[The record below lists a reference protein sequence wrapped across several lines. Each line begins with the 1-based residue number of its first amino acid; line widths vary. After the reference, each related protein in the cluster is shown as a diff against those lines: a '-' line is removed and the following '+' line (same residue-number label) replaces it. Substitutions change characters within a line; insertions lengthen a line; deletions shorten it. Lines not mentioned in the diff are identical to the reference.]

1 MDTKYYKSLMFKYGI
16 LTVIFILEY
25 LEKEEYYEECAT
37 IMSAIK
43 ENSKYL
49 NFKFP
54 TKYSEE
60 TMKTVIETYK
70 NFGLTGRNAEINSR
84 EYSLEIIPNI
94 LNEIND

>member
-1 MDTKYYKSLMFKYGI
+1 MDTKYYKTLMFKYGI
-16 LTVIFILEY
+16 LTVIFIIEY
-25 LEKEEYYEECAT
+25 LEQEEYYEECAI
-37 IMSAIK
+37 IMKAMQ

-49 NFKFP
+49 SFKFP

-84 EYSLEIIPNI
+84 EYSLKLIPIILSEI
-94 LNEIND
+94 DD